1 MASQGPQ
8 ALSGIANK
16 TLLVTW
22 LMEVPPPVEG
32 VVPPVAAGA
41 AEDEDEDEGVGS
53 LQLDEDEAS
62 TQAELDEDDQAAEEL
77 AD

>member
-22 LMEVPPPVEG
+22 SMAVPPPVEG
-32 VVPPVAAGA
+32 VVPPVAAGSW
-41 AEDEDEDEGVGS
+41 EDEDDEVGS
-53 LQLDEDEAS
+53 LQLDDDEVSA
-62 TQAELDEDDQAAEEL
+62 QAELDEDDQAAEEL
-77 AD
+77 EGWA